1 MKYIDYIRIGF
12 ERTEMNCE
20 VEFKETGYRGF
31 ALEKKIND
39 SMMLCVSS
47 GSLDAPKL
55 YIKKDNSETYHIIP
69 IPTEAA
75 FDLVKQTK
83 TAVTSNTNIG
93 FLAC

>member
-39 SMMLCVSS
+39 SMMVCVSS
-47 GSLDAPKL
+47 GELDSPKL

-69 IPTEAA
+69 IPTAAA

-83 TAVTSNTNIG
+83 TAATPNTNIG
-93 FLAC
+93 NLAC

>member
-1 MKYIDYIRIGF
+1 MKYIDYVIMGF
-12 ERTEMNCE
+12 ERTEMSCE

-39 SMMLCVSS
+39 NMMVCVSS

-55 YIKKDNSETYHIIP
+55 YIKKGNSETYHIIP
-69 IPTEAA
+69 IPTEAV

-83 TAVTSNTNIG
+83 AATPNKNIG
-93 FLAC
+93 SLAC